1 MTPMR
6 FKSSG
11 TLASRMGLFSQR
23 FYRAAI
29 TLALA
34 LAGVIL
40 VVLLAGDHASARV
53 RQFSWN
59 EHQIGVEDS
68 AFVITFSRPMNTA
81 SVETNLTIDPPLSGR
96 ISWAGRRM
104 AYTLDVPAAYG
115 RAYTVRLDEA
125 QDLTTRGNPLQPFL
139 AQFRTRDRAFAY
151 IGDSGEEQNRL
162 VLYNLTRDHRDILTP
177 PDWVVMDFKPY
188 PLGDRILFS
197 AMTTTEAA
205 GNPLDQR
212 LYAVTTGITPNPP
225 REVFGRLGDVPDAH
239 PGPAGEITPI
249 LDSQDYQNLGF
260 DISADGHTLVVQRVN
275 RQDPSDFGPWVL
287 RDGEEP
293 RPLAAE
299 PGGDFLI
306 APDSQSIVLLQGQGT
321 AILPLTPPEDDP
333 NAAGE
338 SGGSVVQPLDFL
350 ADYGRVF
357 DMSRDGTSAAM
368 VNYNQNNPDERF
380 TQSLFFVT
388 NQGEEKELLRTD
400 GSFLAAQF
408 DPTNRLLYCLV
419 TALDDSSEAYLEQ
432 PFLTAVNV
440 RDGTVWDLLAL
451 PPQASLNMSLAPDG
465 LALLLDQQTRLGST
479 NPDLDDFAELPSQM
493 WLLPLFS
500 NREDRL
506 AGIPSPADP
515 EPLPMTGAQPI
526 WLP

>member
-1 MTPMR
+1 MR
-6 FKSSG
+6 SSSIFNSMLG
-11 TLASRMGLFSQR
+11 QR
-23 FYRAAI
+23 FYRAAA
-29 TLALA
+29 TLALV
-34 LAGVIL
+34 LAGAIL
-40 VVLLAGDHASARV
+40 VVLLSGDHASARV

-68 AFVITFSRPMNTA
+68 AFAITFSRPMNTA
-81 SVETNLTIDPPLSGR
+81 SVEDNLTIDPPLSGR
-96 ISWAGRRM
+96 VSWAGRRM

-125 QDLTTRGNPLQPFL
+125 QDLTTQGNKLQPFL

-151 IGDSGEEQNRL
+151 IGDTGEEENRL
-162 VLYNLTRDHRDILTP
+162 VLYNLTRDRRDILTP

-188 PLGDRILFS
+188 PLGDRILFAALTAS
-197 AMTTTEAA
+197 EAT
-205 GNPLDQR
+205 NSRLDQQI
-212 LYAVTTGITPNPP
+212 YAVTTGITPNPP
-225 REVFGRLGDVPDAH
+225 QEAFGRLGDVPAAN

-275 RQDPSDFGPWVL
+275 RNDPADFGPWIV
-287 RDGEEP
+287 RDDEEP

-306 APDSQSIVLLQGQGT
+306 APDSQSLILLQGQGT
-321 AILPLTPPEDDP
+321 AILPLTPPEDDS
-333 NAAGE
+333 AD
-338 SGGSVVQPLDFL
+338 VVQPLDFL
-350 ADYGRVF
+350 SDYGRVF

-400 GSFLAAQF
+400 GSFLDAQF

-419 TALDDSSEAYLEQ
+419 TDLDEDSEEYQEQ

-440 RDGTVWDLLAL
+440 REGTVWDLLAL
-451 PPQASLNMSLAPDG
+451 PPQPNLHMSLAPDG
-465 LALLLDQQTRLGST
+465 LALLLDQQTRLDMAET
-479 NPDLDDFAELPSQM
+479 DDPENAELSSQM

-500 NREDRL
+500 SREARL
-506 AGIPSPADP
+506 AGTPSPTDP
-515 EPLPMTGAQPI
+515 ERLPMTGVQPI